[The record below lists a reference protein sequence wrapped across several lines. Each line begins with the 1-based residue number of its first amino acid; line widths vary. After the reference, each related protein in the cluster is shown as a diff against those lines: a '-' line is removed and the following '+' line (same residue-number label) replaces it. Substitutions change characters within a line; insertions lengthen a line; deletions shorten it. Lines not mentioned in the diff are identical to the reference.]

1 MYLLTG
7 DWHLDGEPEN
17 AYRWEVFDRVQEI
30 IAHHDHTISTL
41 FILGDFV
48 DKKDRHSASFVNR
61 LMTELGALDCRTV
74 ILRGNHDT
82 TISPPNFFD
91 FLHDDKTDYITQ
103 PTVWGRQHL
112 LLLLPFTLNPK
123 IDWQDLHLAD
133 YKALFMHVT
142 YPGAI
147 GENGHALE
155 GTRLPLLRGETKIFS
170 GDVHT
175 PQRFNNFVHVGAPH
189 PVKFGDTYP
198 CRMLMISEDSFEI
211 VEEIQLEPTRK
222 LMLDITD
229 INQLVRVKV
238 RPGDQVKIRFHAT
251 ADDIARFGEV
261 EQQIAAWAHAHGA
274 KIAATEVDV
283 ATGYYQGVD
292 TNQSPA
298 EILKEYAAQE
308 GLSDDLTK
316 VGLDLLKEMTG

>member
-17 AYRWEVFDRVQEI
+17 AYRWEVFERVRDAL
-30 IAHHDHTISTL
+30 IAFEISTL
-41 FILGDFV
+41 FVLGDFV

-61 LMTELGALDCRTV
+61 LLDELGALDCRTV

-82 TISPPNFFD
+82 TLSPPNFFD

-103 PTVWGRQHL
+103 PTVWGRNHP
-112 LLLLPFTLNPK
+112 LLLLPFTPNPK
-123 IDWQDLHLAD
+123 IDWQDLRLPD

-147 GENGHALE
+147 GENGHVLE

-189 PVKFGDTYP
+189 PVKFGDDYP
-198 CRMLMISEDSFEI
+198 CRMLMISEDTFEI
-211 VEEIQLEPTRK
+211 VEEIKLEPTRK

-229 INQLVRVKV
+229 VNQLIRFKV

-251 ADDIARFGEV
+251 PDDIEKFGAV
-261 EQQIAAWAHAHGA
+261 EQQIAAWAQAHGA

-308 GLSDDLTK
+308 GLNDNLAK
-316 VGLDLLKEMTG
+316 VGLELLKEVTGG